1 MKIVWLLI
9 GAVALDLI
17 IGDPAWIPHP
27 IRGIGWLIAKGEK
40 LLRALFPTRLRLAG
54 KILAVGVPLITLLIH
69 IDMKDIQKVLTS
81 PQFQPMVIN
90 SLCTTILATL
100 LSVSLAFVLAWF
112 MNRSHIRH
120 RSVFTMLFTLPM
132 LIPSISH
139 GMGLVLLFG
148 DNGIISNLLH
158 MRFFLYGYVG
168 IILGSIL
175 YSFPVAFLML
185 NDTFQYEDYT
195 TYEAASVLGLSK
207 RQQFFTITLPNIK
220 GPLISVI
227 FSVFTMIFTDYG
239 VPLVVGGKSITLPV
253 YMS

>member
-1 MKIVWLLI
+1 MSSLPFFCFYFVIC
-9 GAVALDLI
+9 
-17 IGDPAWIPHP
+17 P
-27 IRGIGWLIAKGEK
+27 LIA
-40 LLRALFPTRLRLAG
+40 LL
-54 KILAVGVPLITLLIH
+54 VN
-69 IDMKDIQKVLTS
+69 IDAKDIHKVLTS

-100 LSVSLAFVLAWF
+100 LSVSLAFALAWF
-112 MNRSHIRH
+112 TEPVPISGIALFH
-120 RSVFTMLFTLPM
+120 TMLFTLPM

-158 MRFFLYGYVG
+158 MKFFLYGYVG

-207 RQQFFTITLPNIK
+207 RQQFFTITLPQYQ
-220 GPLISVI
+220 GA
-227 FSVFTMIFTDYG
+227 F
-239 VPLVVGGKSITLPV
+239 
-253 YMS
+253 

>member
-1 MKIVWLLI
+1 
-9 GAVALDLI
+9 
-17 IGDPAWIPHP
+17 
-27 IRGIGWLIAKGEK
+27 
-40 LLRALFPTRLRLAG
+40 
-54 KILAVGVPLITLLIH
+54 
-69 IDMKDIQKVLTS
+69 
-81 PQFQPMVIN
+81 
-90 SLCTTILATL
+90 
-100 LSVSLAFVLAWF
+100 
-112 MNRSHIRH
+112 
-120 RSVFTMLFTLPM
+120 MLFTLPM

-158 MRFFLYGYVG
+158 MKFFLYGYVG

-220 GPLISVI
+220 GPLISVV

-253 YMS
+253 YMYREVIGFPTNDKRNTVICKYHREYRENHTDQRPLDIGKRDGEKLLTFG

>member
-1 MKIVWLLI
+1 MSNKRYQASRVL
-9 GAVALDLI
+9 VALF
-17 IGDPAWIPHP
+17 
-27 IRGIGWLIAKGEK
+27 
-40 LLRALFPTRLRLAG
+40 LFFFV
-54 KILAVGVPLITLLIH
+54 ICPLITLLIH

-81 PQFQPMVIN
+81 PQFQPIN

-185 NDTFQYEDYT
+185 NDTFHMRT
-195 TYEAASVLGLSK
+195 TRPMRLPACLAYPSASSSS
-207 RQQFFTITLPNIK
+207 
-220 GPLISVI
+220 PLRCPISRAR
-227 FSVFTMIFTDYG
+227 
-239 VPLVVGGKSITLPV
+239 
-253 YMS
+253 